1 MYKLYFIGGGVC
13 VSQVQKTCNKNVQK
27 LTKTCKN
34 VMENEE
40 ILGEN
45 KKLECSFNFMPFVT
59 DVTSAVFC
67 SDIKKFAVHLIRKTT
82 MCISFG
88 VHKSIRGHKAN

>member
-1 MYKLYFIGGGVC
+1 MRRKLIAL
-13 VSQVQKTCNKNVQK
+13 KNVQQK
-27 LTKTCKN
+27 RAKTCKYD
-34 VMENEE
+34 MENEE
-40 ILGEN
+40 IFDEN

-59 DVTSAVFC
+59 DVTSAVSRC
-67 SDIKKFAVHLIRKTT
+67 DIKKFAVHLIRKTT